1 GELPGLELP
10 GLLDA
15 DARLMEQRVAGAV
28 HAAVD
33 RVVEVA
39 VRVVDAADDG
49 RARVAADQAER
60 AAEVPAAPELVAAH
74 QRQDVRLV
82 VVEEAPGGA
91 VVVALAAR
99 QRVRDEAE
107 RASCR
112 VELAQHLEAVDAP
125 LAAVDEQRV
134 AVGADAVDLEIGQ
147 ALVEAFQAEGTGPA
161 ERLLDAEAVVLRTA
175 EAEVRVADRRH
186 RFAVVGRLG
195 EQAGTRLQRGLV
207 GELEA
212 GGQPRVDRAFAD
224 VAVVVDA
231 DARHQRQAI
240 ARLDDRLEVAG
251 RAIAPVRTLERRG
264 GQAGERPRE
273 VARVAFGGLEQ
284 RTDVGHVQLHRVAVE
299 AADQLDARTELRAP
313 LRAQGLVVAAEA
325 EPELIAGGEILGDR
339 ADAGGVLLLDVRP
352 EAA

>member
-1 GELPGLELP
+1 MGAWLLLSFVQVAAIPRFARGRLELPAQAEAGEDRKTLHRLAARVVVAVLQPFLAAVVVNVLHVEVRGELPGLELP

-91 VVVALAAR
+91 GVVALAAR

-134 AVGADAVDLEIGQ
+134 AVGADAVDLELGQ

-175 EAEVRVADRRH
+175 EAE
-186 RFAVVGRLG
+186 
-195 EQAGTRLQRGLV
+195 
-207 GELEA
+207 
-212 GGQPRVDRAFAD
+212 
-224 VAVVVDA
+224 
-231 DARHQRQAI
+231 
-240 ARLDDRLEVAG
+240 
-251 RAIAPVRTLERRG
+251 
-264 GQAGERPRE
+264 
-273 VARVAFGGLEQ
+273 
-284 RTDVGHVQLHRVAVE
+284 
-299 AADQLDARTELRAP
+299 
-313 LRAQGLVVAAEA
+313 
-325 EPELIAGGEILGDR
+325 
-339 ADAGGVLLLDVRP
+339 
-352 EAA
+352 